1 MQTAEILTLLFEA
14 SQSPPLADTRHA
26 VSTLEPTAG
35 TRPRNDSYAQ
45 IKWEED
51 PSRPGGGIF
60 VTKDPKVTKELS
72 DIAEGVIMN
81 KPLSTSPQHD
91 SRTPTDGQRGST
103 TSSATD
109 QALPAASTSAYA
121 NPNIP
126 QMNGNGSMDHSVP
139 DTFTMFEG
147 VPGNMF
153 DWSAFSSVFLP
164 AMRSDHSHLGR
175 WDEWL
180 QSINTLEPIVADG
193 ASSVP

>member
-14 SQSPPLADTRHA
+14 SQSPLAADTRQA

-35 TRPRNDSYAQ
+35 TRPRIDNYAQ

-72 DIAEGVIMN
+72 DLAEGVIVN
-81 KPLSTSPQHD
+81 DASSTSPQND
-91 SRTPTDGQRGST
+91 SQPPTDVQRDST
-103 TSSATD
+103 TSSTAD
-109 QALPAASTSAYA
+109 RALPAASTSGFT

-126 QMNGNGSMDHSVP
+126 QINGNGSMDHSVP

-153 DWSAFSSVFLP
+153 DWSAFSTAF
-164 AMRSDHSHLGR
+164 
-175 WDEWL
+175 
-180 QSINTLEPIVADG
+180 
-193 ASSVP
+193 SSAI